1 MGVSVNRKIGAMVT
15 LAAVSLMGVSYAGA
29 PAQAADDPYQ
39 ARFKTRTTVTVPAEV
54 RPGTQLATHVVV
66 RPNGVVEAA
75 GAKAGKAAAAAQPT
89 GVIRLT
95 YTREGGGFRV
105 SMTKAYNGAPIR
117 FSGPALTQ
125 LGSYDV
131 RAVFVPDTNTV
142 FRSSSDTDAS
152 LARRGASS
160 DDDDDEV
167 PGPNPGVNNPGGLL
181 PDTGGPDVAW
191 LLLGLALVGS
201 GLGLV
206 VAARERRSPYLV

>member
-1 MGVSVNRKIGAMVT
+1 MVT
-15 LAAVSLMGVSYAGA
+15 LAAVSLVGVSFVGA

-39 ARFKTRTTVTVPAEV
+39 ARFKTRTTVTVPAQV

-66 RPNGVVEAA
+66 RPNGVVET
-75 GAKAGKAAAAAQPT
+75 GAKAGQAAAAARPT

-105 SMTKAYNGAPIR
+105 AMTKAYSGAPIR
-117 FSGPALTQ
+117 FSGPALTK

-131 RAVFVPDTNTV
+131 RAVFVPDTDTV

-152 LARRGASS
+152 LTRRGASS
-160 DDDDDEV
+160 DDDDNEV
-167 PGPNPGVNNPGGLL
+167 PGPNPGVDSPGGLL
-181 PDTGGPDVAW
+181 PDTGGPDVGW
-191 LLLGLALVGS
+191 LLLGLTLFGS